1 MLNKRLLTAALFI
14 LTTADSPL
22 AAGPSQTQPPHATLS
37 GFVYDADNGEALI
50 GSNVHLKEIQA
61 GTTTNLN
68 GYYALPRVPAGT
80 YTLVSTYIGYEP
92 HLQAIVLAPQEDTS
106 IDIVL
111 RIRAQQMAEVVI
123 VADPLGAD
131 TGLYER
137 QISKLELSS
146 AQIGQIPQVIEADL
160 LRSLQT
166 LPGIVPVSDYSS
178 APYVRGGTPDQNLYL
193 IDGTD
198 VYNPEH
204 AFGLFSVFNPDA
216 LKKVEVHKGGF
227 GAEYGGR
234 LSSVLNVTN
243 LDGNKKFF
251 EGSAALSLLSARATI
266 QMPLRGRGSFSASFR
281 RTYFDQTVGRAI
293 DDIPPYF
300 FYDGNFKAFIDVSST
315 NKLTVSGFGGRDALD
330 FDLNR
335 NSTEKAGLRHSWG
348 NKSGSVRW
356 TTVWTP
362 RLFANFWLT
371 GSRFAS
377 DFDLGEVIGFT
388 ERNKVT
394 DITVKGDLEYSHS
407 QLLSA
412 RFGFEHKSLR
422 VLYRQLFPD
431 ARTDISKK
439 PTHYSAYATARLRPS
454 PQWEAEAGLRYHL
467 FDSGRTFSDLS
478 PRLSLKHRITR
489 SMSIKASTGIYRQY
503 LNRIPR
509 AFITDIWT
517 TANEFQQRST
527 ARHYI
532 LGYQWDLDG
541 RFELE
546 VETYYKD
553 YDDIHVF
560 NEAFLAAVTTDI
572 HEDGKPVFS
581 ETIGLF
587 HEGEGSSRGV
597 EALFRKRVG
606 SVTGWLG
613 YSRSRTEYA
622 FATLNGG
629 DGFPPRHDKT
639 STVNA
644 VATLDLKSTVQSL
657 RREPPSGD
665 ASKWLLGAN
674 FIYAS
679 GQPITRPSS
688 GYIASSS
695 PDSRNSKNL
704 FTGSVRDFEVMPGSI
719 NGFRLPPYIR
729 LDVSVKYRTRYR
741 DAVWTTYVQVF
752 NAGNRRNIWFV
763 QYDDD
768 SGGGLD
774 VVQELDTIPM
784 FPILPTVGVHVSF

>member
-1 MLNKRLLTAALFI
+1 MLK
-14 LTTADSPL
+14 
-22 AAGPSQTQPPHATLS
+22 
-37 GFVYDADNGEALI
+37 
-50 GSNVHLKEIQA
+50 

-68 GYYALPRVPAGT
+68 GYYTLPRVPAGT
-80 YTLVSTYIGYEP
+80 YTLVGSYIGYEP
-92 HLQAIVLAPQEDTS
+92 HFQTIAFASNEDITVDITLQILAE
-106 IDIVL
+106 
-111 RIRAQQMAEVVI
+111 QMDAVVI
-123 VADPLGAD
+123 VADSLGAAA
-131 TGLYER
+131 GLFER
-137 QISKLELSS
+137 QISQLELSS

-166 LPGIVPVSDYSS
+166 LPGIVSVSDYSS
-178 APYVRGGTPDQNLYL
+178 APYIRGGTPDQNLCL
-193 IDGTD
+193 IDGAD

-234 LSSVLNVTN
+234 LSSVLNITN
-243 LDGNKKFF
+243 LDGNKKSF
-251 EGSAALSLLSARATI
+251 EGSAALSLLCARATI
-266 QMPLRGRGSFSASFR
+266 QVPLKGRGSFSASFR
-281 RTYFDQTVGRAI
+281 RTYFDQTVARAI

-300 FYDGNFKAFIDVSST
+300 FYDGNFKAFIDIDET
-315 NKLTVSGFGGRDALD
+315 NKLTISGFGGRDALD

-335 NSTEKAGLRHSWG
+335 NSTEKAGLHHDWG
-348 NKSGSVRW
+348 NKTGSVRW

-371 GSRFAS
+371 GSRFTS

-394 DITVKGDLEYSHS
+394 DVTLKGNLEYSHS
-407 QLLSA
+407 QMLGA

-439 PTHYSAYATARLRPS
+439 PTHYSAYATARLRPV

-467 FDSGRTFSDLS
+467 FDSGRTFTDLS
-478 PRLSLKHRITR
+478 PRLSLKHRITP
-489 SMSIKASTGIYRQY
+489 SMSIKASAGTYRQY

-517 TANEFQQRST
+517 TANEFQERST

-532 LGYQWDLDG
+532 LGYQWEVDG

-553 YDDIHVF
+553 YDDIHAF
-560 NEAFLAAVTTDI
+560 NEAFLAAVDTDV
-572 HEDGKPVFS
+572 HEDGQPVFS
-581 ETIGLF
+581 ETVGLF
-587 HEGEGSSRGV
+587 HEGEGDSRGV
-597 EALFRKRVG
+597 EALFRKNVG
-606 SVTGWLG
+606 GVTGWLG
-613 YSRSRTEYA
+613 YSLSRTEYA

-629 DGFPPRHDKT
+629 EGFPPRHDKT

-644 VATLDLKSTVQSL
+644 VATLDLKSAVQFL
-657 RREPPSGD
+657 RRAPP
-665 ASKWLLGAN
+665 AVHTSKWLLGVN
-674 FIYAS
+674 FVYTS
-679 GQPITRPSS
+679 GQPITRPGS

-695 PDSRNSKNL
+695 PDSKNSKNL
-704 FTGSVRDFEVMPGSI
+704 FTGSVRDFEVVPGPI

-741 DAVWTTYVQVF
+741 NMDWTTYVQIF

-768 SGGGLD
+768 SGGGFD
-774 VVQELDTIPM
+774 VVQDVDTIPM
-784 FPILPTVGVHVSF
+784 FPILPSMGLHVSF